1 MDPKQERDDEWV
13 LLRVL
18 LDRTQAMQLAEFL
31 DNQRIPV
38 SVEGAYVAG
47 LLPGVEAV
55 RLMVPA
61 DRIDEARL
69 ASEAF
74 DGEVSNDDDA

>member
-1 MDPKQERDDEWV
+1 MDSKPDDDEWV

-18 LDRTQAMQLAEFL
+18 LDRAQAMLLAEFL

-38 SVEGAYVAG
+38 SVEGAYSAG
-47 LLPGVEAV
+47 MLPGVEGV
-55 RLMVPA
+55 RVMVPA

-69 ASEAF
+69 AAKAF
-74 DGEVSNDDDA
+74 DGD